1 METGQTVKFN
11 TWEVKN
17 HYIETVSSYFGDLK
31 VKCGQYK
38 IDLAEADINKDF
50 NQVLFSYLVKRKRLF

>member
-1 METGQTVKFN
+1 MN
-11 TWEVKN
+11 
-17 HYIETVSSYFGDLK
+17 LK

-50 NQVLFSYLVKRKRLF
+50 REVLLAYLIKRKKLF

>member
-1 METGQTVKFN
+1 
-11 TWEVKN
+11 
-17 HYIETVSSYFGDLK
+17 

-50 NQVLFSYLVKRKRLF
+50 QQVLLSFLVKRKKLY